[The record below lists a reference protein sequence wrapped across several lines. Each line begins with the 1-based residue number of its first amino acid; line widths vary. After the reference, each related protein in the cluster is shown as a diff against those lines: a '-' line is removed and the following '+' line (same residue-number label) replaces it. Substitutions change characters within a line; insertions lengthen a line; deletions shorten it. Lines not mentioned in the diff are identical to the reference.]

1 MVKEYVEVSGRGSLQ
16 AIIARLEAVKNALPP
31 GCSDADVR
39 LRGDDVFG
47 RHILVSY
54 SRPETEEE
62 LQAHKQAQA
71 FVRSWFQGQER
82 NGHEAG
88 PEKSN
93 SSAPAANTH

>member
-1 MVKEYVEVSGRGSLQ
+1 MVREYVEVSGRGSLQ
-16 AIIARLEAVKNALPP
+16 SVIARLEAVKNELPP

-62 LQAHKQAQA
+62 LQARKQAQA
-71 FVRSWFQGQER
+71 FVRSWFEGQER
-82 NGHEAG
+82 NAREPGAG
-88 PEKSN
+88 QSN
-93 SSAPAANTH
+93 ASAPAANTH